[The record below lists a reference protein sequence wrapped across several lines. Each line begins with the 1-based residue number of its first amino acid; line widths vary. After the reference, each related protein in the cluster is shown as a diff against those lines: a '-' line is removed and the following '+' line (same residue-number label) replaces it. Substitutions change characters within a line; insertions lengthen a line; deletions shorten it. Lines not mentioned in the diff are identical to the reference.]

1 LGFVSPAITHPS
13 RAADPVVVTILGG
26 AGTLYGPIVGAIAY
40 TGMKDLLSGFI
51 TNWEL
56 FVGFVLVFIML
67 AGEKGIWGT
76 LEPILKK
83 AFSPRQEKTTAS
95 GRG

>member
-1 LGFVSPAITHPS
+1 
-13 RAADPVVVTILGG
+13 
-26 AGTLYGPIVGAIAY
+26 
-40 TGMKDLLSGFI
+40 MKDLLSGFI

-76 LEPILKK
+76 LEPMLKK
-83 AFSPRQEKTTAS
+83 ALFGKKHPAKIST
-95 GRG
+95 

>member
-1 LGFVSPAITHPS
+1 
-13 RAADPVVVTILGG
+13 
-26 AGTLYGPIVGAIAY
+26 
-40 TGMKDLLSGFI
+40 MKDLLSGFI

-56 FVGFVLVFIML
+56 FIGLVLVFIML

-83 AFSPRQEKTTAS
+83 ALFKKGILARYQES
-95 GRG
+95 GDKKR